1 MEEEEMTATPIKE
14 KIQKLLALATSP
26 NENEAKAAL
35 LKAKELMA
43 KNKLTEADFEDA
55 KKQELKTF
63 RCEDITWTTDSG
75 RIWMVGLCKLVCDE
89 YLCVAAWATARGT
102 RTHTLVITGME
113 DDLEVCKSA
122 VGYAVGFVE
131 GQIETLQRKYRRQD
145 PKTIANSYAEGFIL
159 GLEMAFEEQKEEHP
173 EWGLAVVKPEEVK
186 GYEEKLRSKSVKTKK
201 VNFDPLAYMKGQT
214 DGQNFNK
221 RKVIVG

>member
-1 MEEEEMTATPIKE
+1 MATVRE
-14 KIQKLLALATSP
+14 KIEKLLALAGSP

-43 KNKLTEADFEDA
+43 KNKLTEADFEDL

-63 RCEDITWTTDSG
+63 KCEDITWTTDSG
-75 RIWMVGLCKLVCDE
+75 RIWMAKLCKLICDE
-89 YLCVAAWATARGT
+89 YLCVAAWNTMRGT

-113 DDLEVCKSA
+113 EDLEVCKSA

-131 GQIETLQRKYRRQD
+131 GQIEHLQRKYRRQD
-145 PKTIANSYAEGFIL
+145 PKAIANSYAEGFIL

-173 EWGLAVVKPEEVK
+173 EWGLVVVKPEEVK
-186 GYEEKLRSKSVKTKK
+186 GYEESLGSKSVKTKK
-201 VNFDPLAYMKGQT
+201 SDFNPLAYMKGQT

-221 RKVIVG
+221 RKILEG

>member
-1 MEEEEMTATPIKE
+1 MASVRE
-14 KIQKLLALATSP
+14 KIQKLLALASSP
-26 NENEAKAAL
+26 NEHEAKAAL

-75 RIWMVGLCKLVCDE
+75 RIWMVKLCELICNE

-113 DDLEVCKSA
+113 DDLEICKSV

-131 GQIETLQRKYRRQD
+131 GQIEALQRKYRRQD
-145 PKTIANSYAEGFIL
+145 PRTIANSYADGFIL
-159 GLEMAFEEQKEEHP
+159 GLEMAFEEQREEHP
-173 EWGLAVVKPEEVK
+173 EWGLVVAKSEEVR
-186 GYEEKLRSKSVKTKK
+186 GYEESLGSKSVKAKK
-201 VNFDPLAYMKGQT
+201 ADFDPLAYLM
-214 DGQNFNK
+214 GQNDGREFNAK
-221 RKVIVG
+221 KVIEQIS

>member
-1 MEEEEMTATPIKE
+1 MATVRE
-14 KIQKLLALATSP
+14 KIEKLLALAGSP

-43 KNKLTEADFEDA
+43 KNKLTEADFEDL

-63 RCEDITWTTDSG
+63 KCEDITWTTDSG
-75 RIWMVGLCKLVCDE
+75 RIWMAKLCKLICDE
-89 YLCVAAWATARGT
+89 YLCVAAWNTMRGT

-113 DDLEVCKSA
+113 EDLEVCKSA

-131 GQIETLQRKYRRQD
+131 DQIEHLQRKYRRQD
-145 PKTIANSYAEGFIL
+145 PKAIANSYAEGFIL

-173 EWGLAVVKPEEVK
+173 EWGLVVVKPEEVK
-186 GYEEKLRSKSVKTKK
+186 GYEESLGSKSVKTKK
-201 VNFDPLAYMKGQT
+201 SDFNPLAYMKGQT

-221 RKVIVG
+221 RKILEG

>member
-1 MEEEEMTATPIKE
+1 MATVRE
-14 KIQKLLALATSP
+14 KIEKLLALAGSP

-43 KNKLTEADFEDA
+43 KNKLTEADFEDL

-63 RCEDITWTTDSG
+63 KCEDITWTTDSG
-75 RIWMVGLCKLVCDE
+75 RIWMAKLCKLICDE
-89 YLCVAAWATARGT
+89 YLCVAAWNIMRGT

-113 DDLEVCKSA
+113 EDLEVCKSA

-131 GQIETLQRKYRRQD
+131 GQIEHLQRKYRRQD
-145 PKTIANSYAEGFIL
+145 PKAIANSYAEGFIL

-173 EWGLAVVKPEEVK
+173 EWGLVVVKPEEVK
-186 GYEEKLRSKSVKTKK
+186 GYEESLGSKSVKTKK
-201 VNFDPLAYMKGQT
+201 SDFNPLAYMKGQT

-221 RKVIVG
+221 RKILEG